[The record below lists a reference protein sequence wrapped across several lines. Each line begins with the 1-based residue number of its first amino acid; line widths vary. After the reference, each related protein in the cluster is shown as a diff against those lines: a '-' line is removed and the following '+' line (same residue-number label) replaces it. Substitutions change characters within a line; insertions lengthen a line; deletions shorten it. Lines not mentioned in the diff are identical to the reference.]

1 MPQYTL
7 NRRAILRTTGGHS
20 FEFTPGEPI
29 NIPTMF
35 EAEVVAMGGQRVGG
49 PAPLFLEIQ
58 DGAFKAT
65 DAVDEREE
73 RVRTAFSQ
81 IIEKNDAREFAGG
94 APSLRAVAKYSGIEL
109 DRGELADYWKAFK
122 MANESEK

>member
-29 NIPTMF
+29 NIPPLF
-35 EAEVVAMGGQRVGG
+35 EAEVIAMGGQRVGG
-49 PAPLFLEIQ
+49 PAPLFLEVQ
-58 DGAFKAT
+58 EGASETAA
-65 DAVDEREE
+65 DREM
-73 RVRTAFSQ
+73 RIRTAFSQ
-81 IIEKNDAREFAGG
+81 IVEKNDAREFAGG
-94 APSLRAVAKYSGIEL
+94 APSIKAVSKYSGIEL
-109 DRGELADYWKAFK
+109 DRGELSDYWKAYK